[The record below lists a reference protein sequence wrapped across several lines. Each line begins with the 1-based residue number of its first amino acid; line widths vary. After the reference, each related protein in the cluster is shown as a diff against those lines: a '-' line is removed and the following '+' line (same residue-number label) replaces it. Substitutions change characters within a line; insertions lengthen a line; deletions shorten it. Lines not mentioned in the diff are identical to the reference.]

1 LICFINRNIRDG
13 RGIDLM
19 LEKLQSILKTM
30 PIEMLTLGWMFLALN
45 HKALKTALKGRELPP
60 EPVAAWILSAH

>member
-1 LICFINRNIRDG
+1 
-13 RGIDLM
+13 M